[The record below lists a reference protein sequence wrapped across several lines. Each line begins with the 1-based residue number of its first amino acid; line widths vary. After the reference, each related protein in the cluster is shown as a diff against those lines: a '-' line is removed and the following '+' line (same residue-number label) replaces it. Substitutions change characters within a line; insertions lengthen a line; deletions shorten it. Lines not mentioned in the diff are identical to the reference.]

1 LGWLIRGQY
10 AQNEGT
16 ATVDNWLFDPARYIY
31 QISPVLNEN
40 GTYRIVQILGIDP
53 SRAVDS
59 KTLQTAKGSALSNWL
74 LELRADPSNVITTPD
89 QNMLTD
95 PNNLPPTSIL
105 PAAAPSSSNPTS
117 PTGPT
122 NPTSPTG

>member
-1 LGWLIRGQY
+1 
-10 AQNEGT
+10 
-16 ATVDNWLFDPARYIY
+16 
-31 QISPVLNEN
+31 LNEN
-40 GTYRIVQILGIDP
+40 GTYRIVQILSIDP

-74 LELRADPSNVITTPD
+74 LELRASLGSAITAPD

-105 PAAAPSSSNPTS
+105 PATAPSSSNPTS
-117 PTGPT
+117 PTG
-122 NPTSPTG
+122 